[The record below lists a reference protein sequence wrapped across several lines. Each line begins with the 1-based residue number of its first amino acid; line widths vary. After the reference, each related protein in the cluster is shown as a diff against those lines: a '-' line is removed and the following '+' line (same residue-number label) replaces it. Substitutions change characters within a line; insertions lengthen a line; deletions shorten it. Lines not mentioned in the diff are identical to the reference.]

1 MLGNAFTDLLA
12 TAAGW
17 SGEAVFLRLLAATIV
32 GVVIGTEREYRNKD
46 AGIKTHVLV
55 CVGAAMSMIVS
66 EYLIHQFP
74 DVQHDMA
81 RIGAQVISGVGFL
94 GVGTII
100 VTGKNEVQGLT
111 TAAGLWVC
119 ACIGLAAG
127 AGYIEGTLIAL
138 AFVVF
143 TYLVLNKI
151 DLRVRKNGHVF
162 DLYVEFEEKT
172 GVKQMLRTLH
182 SWNCS
187 YSNFQLSKGVTGGF
201 GGAATFTVK
210 LPRDQH
216 KDPFINAVQALDF
229 VTFVDELR

>member
-1 MLGNAFTDLLA
+1 MLGIAVSNLF
-12 TAAGW
+12 AAARGW
-17 SGEAVFLRLLAATIV
+17 TGTAVFLRLLAATIV
-32 GVVIGTEREYRNKD
+32 GIVVGVEREYRNKD

-55 CVGAAMSMIVS
+55 CVGAAVTMIVS
-66 EYLIHQFP
+66 EYLVHQFP
-74 DVQHDMA
+74 DESHDMA

-119 ACIGLAAG
+119 ACIGLLAG
-127 AGYIEGTLIAL
+127 AGYIEGTLLAL
-138 AFVVF
+138 GFVVF

-151 DLRVRKNGHVF
+151 DTHVRQNGRVF
-162 DLYVEFEEKT
+162 DLYVEFDDKG
-172 GVKQMLRTLH
+172 GVKEMLRTLH

-187 YSNFQLSKGVTGGF
+187 YTNFQLAKGVAGNF

-210 LPRDQH
+210 IPRTQH
-216 KDPFINAVQALDF
+216 KEPFIASIQALDC